1 MSSLCQSAGTAH
13 ATSTSVCIPITE
25 LSSLQKKTSQTRCK
39 LISTTE
45 FGRYSETCLFFSILY
60 YYLNTMETLQERA
73 ELFKKG
79 VDELAN
85 KYQIDLVPIMQIVER
100 VIPDD

>member
-1 MSSLCQSAGTAH
+1 
-13 ATSTSVCIPITE
+13 
-25 LSSLQKKTSQTRCK
+25 
-39 LISTTE
+39 
-45 FGRYSETCLFFSILY
+45 
-60 YYLNTMETLQERA
+60 METLQERA

-100 VIPDD
+100 VIPDDKE